1 MISGE
6 RITVA
11 EPVPT
16 PIGGR
21 TTGRAVVF
29 LGPSIP
35 LEMARD
41 VIDADVLPPVA
52 EGDVY
57 RAALNR
63 PRLIGIVDGYFDRVP
78 AVWHKE
84 ILWAMQQGI
93 HVFGSAS
100 MGALRAAELHP
111 FGMEGVGTVFEA
123 FRSGAIEDDDEVAV
137 IHAPA
142 ADGYRALSEA
152 MVNIR
157 ATVAAAHADGVLD
170 EGAAGRWLDRAKAL
184 QYADRVWPRI
194 FQVAAAEGVD
204 PDQIA
209 ALRSWLP
216 GGRVDQKQRDG
227 LEMLATMRD
236 RFAADPPP
244 KQVTFVLSPTVMWE
258 TARLRAGA
266 LHAPRG
272 GAPSDGPRMVPVDS
286 VLDELRLVPGAY
298 DEVRRAL
305 LLRFL
310 ARREATR
317 TGGAVDE
324 VAVAEQADALR
335 HRLGLAD
342 DAALD
347 DWCDAVGLH
356 RDELARLL
364 QDEVLIE
371 RTLHYARDEAYAA
384 VLDHLRLTG
393 RYEDVVGR
401 AQQKQRFIDERGL
414 RYAAPADVGLTERE
428 LLQWWFVERAG
439 IAVPADLEAH
449 ARAAGF
455 ADEDAF
461 HAAILRERAFV
472 TAPDA

>member
-6 RITVA
+6 RTDA
-11 EPVPT
+11 TSPSAPVPSPADAT
-16 PIGGR
+16 SS
-21 TTGRAVVF
+21 GRAVIF

-35 LEMARD
+35 VDRARE
-41 VIDADVLPPVA
+41 VIDADFLPPVA

-57 RAALNR
+57 RCALTR
-63 PRLIGIVDGYFDRVP
+63 PRMIGIVDGYFDRVP

-84 ILWAMQQGI
+84 ILWALQQGI

-111 FGMEGVGTVFEA
+111 FGMEGVGAVFDA
-123 FRSGAIEDDDEVAV
+123 FRTGAIEDDDEVAV

-142 ADGYRALSEA
+142 ADGYRPLSEA

-157 ATVAAAHADGVLD
+157 ATVAAAHADGVVG
-170 EGAAGRWLDRAKAL
+170 EGAAVAWLERAKGL
-184 QYADRVWPRI
+184 HYAERVWPRI
-194 FQVAAAEGVD
+194 LQLATGEGVD
-204 PDQIA
+204 ADEIA
-209 ALRSWLP
+209 ALRSWLTA
-216 GGRVDQKQRDG
+216 GRVDQKQRDG
-227 LEMLATMRD
+227 LEMLAVMRD
-236 RFAADPPP
+236 RLAADPPP

-266 LHAPRG
+266 LQGHGDA
-272 GAPSDGPRMVPVDS
+272 RMVAVDG
-286 VLDELRLVPGAY
+286 VLDELRLVPGAFT
-298 DEVRRAL
+298 EVRDAL

-335 HRLGLAD
+335 NRLGLPDGASL
-342 DAALD
+342 A

-356 RDELARLL
+356 RDELPRLL
-364 QDEVLIE
+364 QDEVLID
-371 RTLHYARDEAYAA
+371 RTLRYAQDEAYAA
-384 VLDHLRLTG
+384 VLDHLRLAG
-393 RYEDVVGR
+393 RYEEVVDR
-401 AQQKQRFIDERGL
+401 ARRKQRFIDERGL

-428 LLQWWFVERAG
+428 LLHWWFVERAG
-439 IAVPADLEAH
+439 AAVPDDLDAH

-461 HAAILRERAFV
+461 HAAVLRERAFV